1 MDMYGYAYFVERP
14 RRLEGLQRPHLIER
28 KRLYSIVTAVQFPK
42 SDYLPFNDNSANMNF
57 AQLWAFL
64 IIIPGASIIDRKLYR
79 VTKNPY
85 LAGIITGVIVAII
98 SCCNTTSIL
107 P

>member
-1 MDMYGYAYFVERP
+1 MQARFRPVSTAPFLTLSKIAYTKFSAVP
-14 RRLEGLQRPHLIER
+14 
-28 KRLYSIVTAVQFPK
+28 IVTAVQLPK

-57 AQLWAFL
+57 AQFWAFL
-64 IIIPGASIIDRKLYR
+64 IIIPGEPIIGRKLYR